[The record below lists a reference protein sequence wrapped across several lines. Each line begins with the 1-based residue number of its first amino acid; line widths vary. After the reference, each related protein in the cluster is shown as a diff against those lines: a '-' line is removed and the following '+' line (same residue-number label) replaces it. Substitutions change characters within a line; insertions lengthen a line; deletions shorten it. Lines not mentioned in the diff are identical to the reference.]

1 MNNVDLPRAPVSS
14 ATMYCPFGSQGCTY
28 CTLLDM
34 SSAHPTTK
42 SSSSHYELKGTESN
56 TDTKR
61 TCFTSG
67 ISATRL
73 VCWKALW
80 QRNKYMHSPSIACDI
95 INHTISDDITTV
107 VAAIESI

>member
-1 MNNVDLPRAPVSS
+1 
-14 ATMYCPFGSQGCTY
+14 
-28 CTLLDM
+28 M

-42 SSSSHYELKGTESN
+42 SSSSHHEFEGTESN
-56 TDTKR
+56 TDTKENGACLTR
-61 TCFTSG
+61 G